1 MVAICYHA
9 YMGQPVKIADGL
21 VLDARL
27 AGEVEQR
34 SITGQIEFWAH
45 LGEALEPLLQG
56 IQVMALMRSKS
67 AKSLAAILE
76 SVDSWEGRRRVADH
90 LKSLPF
96 PHYKPAPGRAGFL
109 VRTEADGA
117 RTVGRFVNRQFQAAG

>member
-1 MVAICYHA
+1 
-9 YMGQPVKIADGL
+9 MGQPVKIADDL
-21 VLDARL
+21 MLDARMMSKI
-27 AGEVEQR
+27 GHR

-56 IQVMALMRSKS
+56 TQVLALMRSRS
-67 AKSLAAILE
+67 AKPLSACLE
-76 SVDSWEGRRRVADH
+76 SVDSPEGRRRVADH

-96 PHYKPAPGRAGFL
+96 PHYEPAPGRPGLL

-117 RTVGRFVNRQFQAAG
+117 RTVGRFIRRRFTAAD